1 MLMSQR
7 VASLFRKAQLILLA
21 DSRPVVR
28 RASQRGI
35 IPLTLTA

>member
-7 VASLFRKAQLILLA
+7 VASFFRNAQIIALT